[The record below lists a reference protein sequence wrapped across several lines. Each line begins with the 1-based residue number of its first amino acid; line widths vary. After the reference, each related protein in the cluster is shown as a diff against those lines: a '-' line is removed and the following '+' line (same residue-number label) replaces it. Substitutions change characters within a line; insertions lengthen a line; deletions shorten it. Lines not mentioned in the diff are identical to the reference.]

1 MVDEEMASAFR
12 EAASELGIRVL
23 APHTVELEDGTS
35 LMVEAFLADFGGP
48 NGTLAIALGDRD
60 RYRLASM
67 SDAFVSQLG
76 QSYRRFDAA
85 LFRDTLDDWGWFG
98 SSDDRPAW
106 YTGKSW
112 G

>member
-1 MVDEEMASAFR
+1 
-12 EAASELGIRVL
+12 
-23 APHTVELEDGTS
+23 
-35 LMVEAFLADFGGP
+35 
-48 NGTLAIALGDRD
+48 
-60 RYRLASM
+60 M